1 MQINDDPS
9 GRHAH
14 INQMKWIS
22 IDLFN
27 VYFTL
32 ESGLF
37 CGIRINLDKWHPT
50 ITHHYIFITI
60 EI

>member
-1 MQINDDPS
+1 MTRVPP
-9 GRHAH
+9 R

-32 ESGLF
+32 EYDLF